1 MISRLITL
9 GPAGTFS
16 SEAAKTLFP
25 DATLDLYPNFDM
37 VFDALKKTNGVAL
50 VPLENSLHGSV
61 DEVLDLILE
70 TDTHVWRTDEIA
82 VRQAIGALDR
92 SKVKRVVSHSQALS
106 QCREYL
112 RKEFLSAERIPV
124 NSTVMAINMALK
136 DPSLAAIGAPH
147 VMKKRGLPIIA
158 EDIQSKAS
166 NATRFAVVAKDD
178 PFPERKKTQMSVVLH
193 LKKDDKPGLLH
204 AMLTPFKVYDI
215 NITRIENRPTGE
227 RLGDYLFFLD
237 FHGNRESARVQ
248 KALEEIGEYCD
259 IRFLGEW

>member
-1 MISRLITL
+1 
-9 GPAGTFS
+9 
-16 SEAAKTLFP
+16 AKTLFP
-25 DATLDLYPNFDM
+25 DAALDLYPNFDM

-70 TDTHVWRTDEIA
+70 TDTHVWRTDEIS

-92 SKVKRVVSHSQALS
+92 TKVKRVASHSQALS

-112 RKEFLSAERIPV
+112 RKEFLTAERFPTS
-124 NSTVMAINMALK
+124 STVMAIDLALK
-136 DPSLAAIGAPH
+136 DPSIAAIGSPQT
-147 VMKKRGLPIIA
+147 MKERGLPILA
-158 EDIQSKAS
+158 EDIQSRTS
-166 NATRFAVVAKDD
+166 NTTRFAVVAKED
-178 PFPERKKTQMSVVLH
+178 PFPGSPKTQMSVVLH
-193 LKKDDKPGLLH
+193 LKKDDRPGLLH
-204 AMLTPFKVYDI
+204 AMLTPFKVYDV

-237 FHGNRESARVQ
+237 FFGNRESPRVQ
-248 KALEEIGEYCD
+248 KVLDEIREYAD

>member
-1 MISRLITL
+1 MIKRLITL

-25 DATLDLYPNFDM
+25 DATLELYPNFDM

-61 DEVLDLILE
+61 DEVLDLIIE
-70 TDTHVWRTDEIA
+70 TDTHVWRTDEIS

-92 SKVKRVVSHSQALS
+92 RKVKRVASHSQALA
-106 QCREYL
+106 QCRQFL
-112 RKEFLSAERIPV
+112 RREFLTAERFPTS
-124 NSTVMAINMALK
+124 STVMAIEMALK
-136 DPSLAAIGAPH
+136 DPTIAAVGPAQI
-147 VMKKRGLPIIA
+147 MRERGLPILQ

-166 NATRFAVVAKDD
+166 NTTRFAVVAKED
-178 PFPERKKTQMSVVLH
+178 PFPERPKTQMSIVLH
-193 LKKDDKPGLLH
+193 LKKDDRPGLLH
-204 AMLTPFKVYDI
+204 DMLTPFKVYDV
-215 NITRIENRPTGE
+215 NLTRIENRPTGE

-237 FHGNRESARVQ
+237 FLGNRASVRVQ
-248 KALEEIGEYCD
+248 KILEEIGTFAD